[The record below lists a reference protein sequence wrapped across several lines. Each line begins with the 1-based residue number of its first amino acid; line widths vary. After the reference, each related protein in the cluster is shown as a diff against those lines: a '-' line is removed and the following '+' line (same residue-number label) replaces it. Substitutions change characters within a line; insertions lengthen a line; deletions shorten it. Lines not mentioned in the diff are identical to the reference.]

1 MARNKKVDE
10 AIRKKY
16 ISMVS
21 DFLKSKDEDVLV
33 TKSNEL
39 TMPWKDEDGNEGYI
53 TLVFKVPTGE
63 RNGKEYNGY
72 DEEKAYAFDVA
83 KKEQDAKAKAEAKA
97 KKIAKDKAAREA
109 KKAE

>member
-10 AIRKKY
+10 AIRKQY
-16 ISMVS
+16 IGMVS
-21 DFLKSKDEDVLV
+21 DFLKANGEDVLI
-33 TKSNEL
+33 TASNEIS
-39 TMPWKDEDGNEGYI
+39 MPWADEAGNEGYI

-63 RNGKEYNGY
+63 RGGGEYNGHEVAK
-72 DEEKAYAFDVA
+72 DYAFTKA
-83 KKEQDAKAKAEAKA
+83 KKEEEAKAKAEAKA